1 MNRFHI
7 LLLIA
12 VVALAGG
19 AAHAQWQWTDKDG
32 RKVFSDRA
40 PPRDV
45 PAKNIIRQPDPRTRG
60 IDAVATTAPVK
71 AASAL
76 NPPNGDSPPNSDI
89 PKLSGV
95 DKELADKKKLADAA
109 VAAKTKA
116 DEEQTAKARADNCQ
130 RARNNKVVMDSGVRV
145 SQNNAQGERAVMD
158 DATRAAE
165 SKRIQAAIAAS
176 CK

>member
-1 MNRFHI
+1 MNSFRT

-40 PPRDV
+40 PPPDV
-45 PAKNIIRQPDPRTRG
+45 PAKNILRQPGVKTRG
-60 IDAVATTAPVK
+60 IDTAANTAPVK
-71 AASAL
+71 AASAP
-76 NPPNGDSPPNSDI
+76 NPPNGDSPPNSDT

-116 DEEQTAKARADNCQ
+116 DGEQTAKARADNCQ

-145 SQNNAQGERAVMD
+145 SQTNAQGERAVMD
-158 DATRAAE
+158 DAARAAE
-165 SKRIQAAIAAS
+165 LKRIQTVIDAS
-176 CK
+176 CR